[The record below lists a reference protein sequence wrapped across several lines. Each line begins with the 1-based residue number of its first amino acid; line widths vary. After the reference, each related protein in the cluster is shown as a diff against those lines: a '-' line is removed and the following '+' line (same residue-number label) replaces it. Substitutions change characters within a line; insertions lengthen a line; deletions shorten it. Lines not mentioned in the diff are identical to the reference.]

1 VKLLRNSVF
10 RCKNKGL
17 KKSDESI
24 QNENHWEDEDYIKL
38 VIKLRKQ
45 ATIEFKEKIYL
56 CELLTYGEIFLS
68 K

>member
-1 VKLLRNSVF
+1 MKLLRNSVF

-24 QNENHWEDEDYIKL
+24 KTKIIGKNEAYIKL
-38 VIKLRKQ
+38 VIKLTKQ

>member
-1 VKLLRNSVF
+1 MKLLRNSVF

-24 QNENHWEDEDYIKL
+24 KTKIIGKNEAYIKL